1 MEIYK
6 ILDRFE
12 LLYPDDERLSDLRR
26 AYIDQDLNSIFRL
39 SPDTD
44 ELRKAILEKNIHSI
58 FRLAEGYGI
67 RGTVDDLKKAVVD
80 QNLYSIFRLLPS
92 DFEDLKKAVCEN
104 NIHSIFRLLANDELK
119 GLVLN
124 DNTFSLWKILQEYTN
139 TNFVY
144 AFKTMNNENVKFDE
158 DCFSR
163 GQLQS
168 KIWLVNKLKEIGL
181 DLGVVFL
188 CAGWYGTL
196 ATMIFESGISLE
208 KIRSFD
214 IDTDCIKI
222 AEIFNKKWVVDNWKF
237 KASCQDIHD
246 IKFDSDHVY
255 RVYKTNGEEEYLW
268 DSPDTV
274 INTSCEH
281 IENFEDWYDKI
292 PNGKIVILQ
301 CNDYKEIKEH
311 VNCHDTLDSFAKQT
325 PLEVELYSGELKL
338 EKYTRFMRI
347 GIR

>member
-12 LLYPDDERLSDLRR
+12 LLYPNDERLSDLRR

-67 RGTVDDLKKAVVD
+67 RGTIDDLKKAVID

-92 DFEDLKKAVCEN
+92 NFDDLKKAVCEN
-104 NIHSIFRLLANDELK
+104 NIHSIFRLLSNDELK

-124 DNTFSLWKILQEYTN
+124 NNIPSLWKILQAYTD

-144 AFKTMNNENVKFDE
+144 AFKTMSKENIKFDE

-168 KIWLVNKLKEIGL
+168 KLWLVNKLKDIGL

-196 ATMIFESGISLE
+196 ATMMFEENLIIE

-214 IDTDCIKI
+214 IDESTESI
-222 AEIFNKKWVVDNWKF
+222 AEIFNRPWVIDGWKF
-237 KASCQDIHD
+237 KSVVQDIHEINFDEHCYVVSKGKND
-246 IKFDSDHVY
+246 IE
-255 RVYKTNGEEEYLW
+255 RLW
-268 DSPDTV
+268 DSPDTI

-281 IENFEDWYDKI
+281 IENFEDWYSKI
-292 PNGKIVILQ
+292 PQGKIVIVQ
-301 CNDYKEIKEH
+301 CNDYKEIEEH
-311 VNCHDTLDSFAKQT
+311 VNTHDTLSSFSNQT